1 VRRPD
6 APPLSRARTLLP
18 LALLGA
24 TAASTLWAGFDLSP
38 GEPPAARLRAAALYA
53 GTLLAIVVAHEL
65 GHLAAA
71 RRHRVQ
77 TSPPYFIPFPLGLP
91 GMLGAFIRLPSLLPS
106 RAAVLDIG
114 AAGPLAGFVVA
125 LPLLLLGYSSS
136 TLAQAVPGERPGAI
150 FQSPASL
157 VLALLHHEPLADP
170 SSSAPLLG
178 DSLLTWL
185 ATRLTL
191 THGALPSQLMVQPG
205 PVALGAWVGLY
216 VTMLNLLPV
225 GQFDGGHICHAI
237 FGRRAKALGRLFSWL
252 VLALGLFASW
262 SWLALFALIR
272 ALGVSHPEPLD
283 TRPVEAWRRGV
294 ALACLAVL
302 ALSFVPVAFW
312 L

>member
-1 VRRPD
+1 
-6 APPLSRARTLLP
+6 LNRARTLLP
-18 LALLGA
+18 LALFGA
-24 TAASTLWAGFDLSP
+24 TAASTLWAGFELSP
-38 GEPPAARLRAAALYA
+38 GDPPAARLRAAALYA
-53 GTLLAIVVAHEL
+53 GTLLAVVVAHEL

-71 RRHRVQ
+71 RLHRVQ

-114 AAGPLAGFVVA
+114 AAGPLAGFAVA

-136 TLAQAVPGERPGAI
+136 AAALAVTGGRPGAI

-157 VLALLHHEPLADP
+157 VLALLHHQPLIDP

-178 DSLLTWL
+178 HSLLTWL
-185 ATRLTL
+185 AARLTR
-191 THGALPSQLMVQPG
+191 GALPSQLMVQPG

-225 GQFDGGHICHAI
+225 GQFDGGHVCHAI
-237 FGRRAKALGRLFSWL
+237 FGRRAQDLGRLFSWL

-262 SWLALFALIR
+262 SWLVLFALIR
-272 ALGVSHPEPLD
+272 ALGLSHPEPLD
-283 TRPVEAWRRGV
+283 TRPVETWRRGV
-294 ALACLAVL
+294 ALACLAVF